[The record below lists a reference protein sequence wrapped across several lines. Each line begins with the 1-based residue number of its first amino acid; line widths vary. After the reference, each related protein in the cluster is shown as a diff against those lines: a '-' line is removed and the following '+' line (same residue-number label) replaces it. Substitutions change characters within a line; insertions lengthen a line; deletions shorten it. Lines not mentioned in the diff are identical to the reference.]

1 MACNC
6 GKQNSQTTIPAQVA
20 SSATD
25 GDYVMVKYLSNTQGD
40 HHVVGTQTKRSY
52 GYRYGG
58 EQFIIHRSD
67 LAAQPHL
74 FSQITETTRPQ
85 VQEQII
91 SPIASPVPIRV
102 KIEQAQ
108 EKIVAPQQAPKQA
121 PKLEL
126 QAPTKLS
133 IISQPRTV
141 DRLDVSPATREQLI
155 QAGFISTSDFLS
167 RQMDLTSIKGI
178 GKTKAKNIIEQI
190 RGM

>member
-6 GKQNSQTTIPAQVA
+6 GKQNSQTAIPAQVA

-25 GDYVMVKYLSNTQGD
+25 GDYVMVKYLSTTQGD

-58 EQFIIHRSD
+58 EQFLIHRSD

-85 VQEQII
+85 VQEQVIL
-91 SPIASPVPIRV
+91 PIASPVPIRV
-102 KIEQAQ
+102 KIEQVQ
-108 EKIVAPQQAPKQA
+108 EKIVAPQQAIKP
-121 PKLEL
+121 EL
-126 QAPTKLS
+126 QAPIKLS
-133 IISQPRTV
+133 IVPQPRTV

-178 GKTKAKNIIEQI
+178 GKTKAKSIIEQI